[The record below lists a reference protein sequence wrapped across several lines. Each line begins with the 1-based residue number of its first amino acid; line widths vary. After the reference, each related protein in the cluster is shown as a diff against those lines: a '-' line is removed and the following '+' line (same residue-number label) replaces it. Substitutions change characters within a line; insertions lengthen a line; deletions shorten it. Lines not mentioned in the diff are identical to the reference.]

1 VPSIRDIVGY
11 VEANDWTFTQ
21 GHRLCPGCN
30 APMVANWATLAA
42 KSLGYEPV
50 VGAAT
55 GCLEVSST
63 IYPFTSWNVPYIHNA
78 FENVAATISGAEAA
92 YRSLLNRGKINNDKI
107 KFIAFAGDGGTY
119 DIGLQSLSGAIER
132 GHDFV
137 YVLYDNEGYMNTG
150 NQRSGSTPIGA
161 DSTTAP
167 VGKAI
172 SGKVQLK
179 KSIVDIIAGHEGVY
193 AATAATSEPWDFMR
207 KMQTALEFKGP
218 AFIAMLAPCVRF
230 WRIPDDAGV
239 EATKLA
245 IETKYWPLWEYNM
258 GVYKVTKKPKSFK
271 PIKDYVTKLGRYSK
285 LMKRPDAN
293 EILEELQNYVDA
305 KWDRLLALEEM
316 SKDKPIRTKI

>member
-1 VPSIRDIVGY
+1 
-11 VEANDWTFTQ
+11 
-21 GHRLCPGCN
+21 
-30 APMVANWATLAA
+30 MVANWATLAA
-42 KSLGYEPV
+42 KSMGYEPV

-92 YRSLLNRGKINNDKI
+92 YRSLLNRGKIDNDKI

-137 YVLYDNEGYMNTG
+137 YILYDNEGYMNTG
-150 NQRSGSTPIGA
+150 NQRSGSTPLGA

-172 SGKVQLK
+172 SGKLQLK
-179 KSIVDIIAGHEGVY
+179 KSIVDIVAGHEGVY
-193 AATAATSEPWDFMR
+193 AATAATAEPWDFMR

-218 AFIAMLAPCVRF
+218 SFIAMLAPCVRF
-230 WRIPDDAGV
+230 WRIPDDSGPEV
-239 EATKLA
+239 TKLA

-258 GVYKVTKKPKSFK
+258 GVYKVTKKPKTFK

-305 KWDRLLALEEM
+305 KWDRLLALEEIT
-316 SKDKPIRTKI
+316 KDKPLRTKI

>member
-1 VPSIRDIVGY
+1 
-11 VEANDWTFTQ
+11 
-21 GHRLCPGCN
+21 
-30 APMVANWATLAA
+30 MVANWATLAA

-50 VGAAT
+50 VAAAT

-137 YVLYDNEGYMNTG
+137 YILYDNEGYMNTG
-150 NQRSGSTPIGA
+150 NQRSGSTPVGA

-167 VGKAI
+167 VGKSI
-172 SGKVQLK
+172 SGKLQLK
-179 KSIVDIIAGHEGVY
+179 KSIVDIVAGHEGVY
-193 AATAATSEPWDFMR
+193 AATAVTAEPWDFMR

-218 AFIAMLAPCVRF
+218 SFIAMLAPCVRF
-230 WRIPDDAGV
+230 WRIPDDSGPEV
-239 EATKLA
+239 TKLA
-245 IETKYWPLWEYNM
+245 VETKYWPLWEYNM
-258 GVYKVTKKPKSFK
+258 GVYRVTKKPKTFK
-271 PIKDYVTKLGRYSK
+271 PVKDYITKLGRYSK

-316 SKDKPIRTKI
+316 TKDKPLRTKI

>member
-1 VPSIRDIVGY
+1 VPNIRDIVGY
-11 VEANDWTFTQ
+11 VETHDWGFTQ

-42 KSLGYEPV
+42 KSMGYEPV

-92 YRSLLNRGKINNDKI
+92 YRSLLNRGKIDNDKI

-137 YVLYDNEGYMNTG
+137 YILYDNEGYMNTG
-150 NQRSGSTPIGA
+150 NQRSGSTPLGA

-172 SGKVQLK
+172 SGKLQLK
-179 KSIVDIIAGHEGVY
+179 KSIVDIVAGHEGVY
-193 AATAATSEPWDFMR
+193 AATAATAEPWDFMR

-218 AFIAMLAPCVRF
+218 SFIAMLAPCVRF
-230 WRIPDDAGV
+230 WRIPDDSGPEV
-239 EATKLA
+239 TKLA

-258 GVYKVTKKPKSFK
+258 GVYKVTKKPKTFK

-305 KWDRLLALEEM
+305 KWDRLLALEEIT
-316 SKDKPIRTKI
+316 KDKPLRTKI

>member
-11 VEANDWTFTQ
+11 VETNDWAFTQ

-78 FENVAATISGAEAA
+78 FENVAATISGAESA
-92 YRSLLNRGKINNDKI
+92 YRSLLNRGKIKNDKI

-137 YVLYDNEGYMNTG
+137 YILYDNEGYMNTG

-161 DSTTAP
+161 DSTTEP

-172 SGKVQLK
+172 SGKLQLK

-193 AATAATSEPWDFMR
+193 AATAVTSEPWDFIR
-207 KMQTALEFKGP
+207 KMQSALEFKGP
-218 AFIAMLAPCVRF
+218 AFISILAPCVRF
-230 WRIPDDAGV
+230 WRIPDDSGPEV
-239 EATKLA
+239 TKLA
-245 IETKYWPLWEYNM
+245 VETKYWPLWEYNM
-258 GVYKVTKKPKSFK
+258 GVYKVTKKPKIFK
-271 PIKDYVTKLGRYSK
+271 PVKDYVTKLGRYNK

-305 KWDRLLALEEM
+305 KWDRLLALEEIT
-316 SKDKPIRTKI
+316 KDKPIRTKI

>member
-11 VEANDWTFTQ
+11 VETNDWAFTQ

-92 YRSLLNRGKINNDKI
+92 YRSLLNRGKIDNDKI

-137 YVLYDNEGYMNTG
+137 YILYDNEGYMNTG

-161 DSTTAP
+161 DSTTEP
-167 VGKAI
+167 VGKAV
-172 SGKVQLK
+172 SGKLQLK

-193 AATAATSEPWDFMR
+193 AATAVTSEPWDFMR
-207 KMQTALEFKGP
+207 KMQAALEFKGP

-230 WRIPDDAGV
+230 WRIPDDSGPEV
-239 EATKLA
+239 TKLA
-245 IETKYWPLWEYNM
+245 VETKYWPLWEYNM
-258 GVYKVTKKPKSFK
+258 GVYKVTKKPKIFK
-271 PIKDYVTKLGRYSK
+271 PVKDYVTKLGRYSK

-305 KWDRLLALEEM
+305 KWDRLLALEEIT
-316 SKDKPIRTKI
+316 KDKPLRTKI

>member
-1 VPSIRDIVGY
+1 MPSIRDIVGY
-11 VEANDWTFTQ
+11 VETNDWAFTQ

-78 FENVAATISGAEAA
+78 FENVAATISGAESA
-92 YRSLLNRGKINNDKI
+92 YRSLLNRGKIKNDKI

-137 YVLYDNEGYMNTG
+137 YILYDNEGYMNTG

-161 DSTTAP
+161 DSTTEP

-172 SGKVQLK
+172 SGKLQLK

-193 AATAATSEPWDFMR
+193 AATAVTSEPWDFIR
-207 KMQTALEFKGP
+207 KMQSALEFKGP
-218 AFIAMLAPCVRF
+218 AFISILAPCVRF
-230 WRIPDDAGV
+230 WRIPDDSGPEV
-239 EATKLA
+239 TKLA
-245 IETKYWPLWEYNM
+245 VETKYWPLWEYNM
-258 GVYKVTKKPKSFK
+258 GVYKVTKKPKIFK
-271 PIKDYVTKLGRYSK
+271 PVKDYVTKLGRYNK

-305 KWDRLLALEEM
+305 KWDRLLALEEIT
-316 SKDKPIRTKI
+316 KDKPIRTKI

>member
-1 VPSIRDIVGY
+1 VPNIRDIVGY
-11 VEANDWTFTQ
+11 VETHDWGFTQ

-42 KSLGYEPV
+42 KSMGYEPV

-92 YRSLLNRGKINNDKI
+92 YRSLLNRGKIDNDKI

-137 YVLYDNEGYMNTG
+137 YILYDNEGYMNTG
-150 NQRSGSTPIGA
+150 NQRSGSTPLGA

-172 SGKVQLK
+172 SGKLQLK
-179 KSIVDIIAGHEGVY
+179 KSIVDIVAGHEGVY
-193 AATAATSEPWDFMR
+193 AATAATAEPWDFMR

-218 AFIAMLAPCVRF
+218 SFIAMLAPCVRF
-230 WRIPDDAGV
+230 WRIPDDSGPEV
-239 EATKLA
+239 TKLA

-258 GVYKVTKKPKSFK
+258 GVYRVTKKPKTFK

-293 EILEELQNYVDA
+293 EIVEELQNYVDA
-305 KWDRLLALEEM
+305 KWDRLLALEEIT
-316 SKDKPIRTKI
+316 KDKPLRTKI

>member
-1 VPSIRDIVGY
+1 
-11 VEANDWTFTQ
+11 
-21 GHRLCPGCN
+21 
-30 APMVANWATLAA
+30 M
-42 KSLGYEPV
+42 GYEPV

-92 YRSLLNRGKINNDKI
+92 YRSLLNRGKIDNDKI

-137 YVLYDNEGYMNTG
+137 YILYDNEGYMNTG
-150 NQRSGSTPIGA
+150 NQRSGSTPLGA

-172 SGKVQLK
+172 SGKLQLK
-179 KSIVDIIAGHEGVY
+179 KSIVDIVAGHEGVY
-193 AATAATSEPWDFMR
+193 AATAATAEPWDFMR

-218 AFIAMLAPCVRF
+218 SFIAMLAPCVRF
-230 WRIPDDAGV
+230 WRIPDDSGPEV
-239 EATKLA
+239 TKLA
-245 IETKYWPLWEYNM
+245 VETKYWPLWEYNM
-258 GVYKVTKKPKSFK
+258 GVYKVTKKPKTFK
-271 PIKDYVTKLGRYSK
+271 PIKDYVAKLGRYSK

-305 KWDRLLALEEM
+305 KWDRLLALEEIT
-316 SKDKPIRTKI
+316 KDKPLRTKI

>member
-1 VPSIRDIVGY
+1 VPNIRDIVGY
-11 VEANDWTFTQ
+11 VETHDWSFTQ

-50 VGAAT
+50 VAAAT

-92 YRSLLNRGKINNDKI
+92 YRSLLNRGKIDNDKI

-137 YVLYDNEGYMNTG
+137 YILYDNEGYMNTG
-150 NQRSGSTPIGA
+150 NQRSGSTPVGA

-167 VGKAI
+167 VGKSI
-172 SGKVQLK
+172 SGKLQLK
-179 KSIVDIIAGHEGVY
+179 KSIVDIVAGHEGVY
-193 AATAATSEPWDFMR
+193 AATAVTSEPWDFMR

-218 AFIAMLAPCVRF
+218 SFIAMLAPCVRF
-230 WRIPDDAGV
+230 WRIPDDSGPEV
-239 EATKLA
+239 TKLA
-245 IETKYWPLWEYNM
+245 VETKYWPLWEYNM
-258 GVYKVTKKPKSFK
+258 GVYKVTKKPKTFK
-271 PIKDYVTKLGRYSK
+271 PVKDYITKLGRYSK
-285 LMKRPDAN
+285 LMKRQDAN

-305 KWDRLLALEEM
+305 KWDRLLALEEIT
-316 SKDKPIRTKI
+316 KDKPLRTKI

>member
-1 VPSIRDIVGY
+1 MPNIRDIVGY
-11 VEANDWTFTQ
+11 VETHDWGFTQ

-42 KSLGYEPV
+42 KSMGYEPV
-50 VGAAT
+50 VAAAT

-92 YRSLLNRGKINNDKI
+92 YRSLLNRGKIKNDKI

-119 DIGLQSLSGAIER
+119 DIGLQALSGAIER

-137 YVLYDNEGYMNTG
+137 YILYDNEGYMNTG
-150 NQRSGSTPIGA
+150 NQRSGSTPPGA

-167 VGKAI
+167 VGKSI
-172 SGKVQLK
+172 SGKLQLK
-179 KSIVDIIAGHEGVY
+179 KSIVDIVAGHEGVY
-193 AATAATSEPWDFMR
+193 AATAATAEPWDFMR

-218 AFIAMLAPCVRF
+218 SFIAMLAPCVRF
-230 WRIPDDAGV
+230 WRIPDDSGPEV
-239 EATKLA
+239 TKLA

-258 GVYKVTKKPKSFK
+258 GVYKVTKKPKTFK

-305 KWDRLLALEEM
+305 KWDRLLALEEI